1 MTGHNARLVLP
12 DAAPGFRRLAV
23 LKAAGVVA
31 GLVAGGLLAFT
42 VSARLTAVDV
52 SHLAPVTPPP
62 VASPSASPRPLADVG
77 RLVLDR
83 VVTVETDR
91 ASEEALGTGW
101 LFDNHGDFVTNAHVV
116 AGALTV
122 RLTDRA
128 AHTHVAVVLGTDAAL
143 DIAVLRSSDG
153 FAGTPLPVE
162 TRPVTSV
169 PVPVVDVASSRATG
183 HDDITT
189 ASLTGTGEDVPL
201 EPGEVQ
207 PGSNAP
213 SVYHDMLALAGAKVY
228 QGNSGGPVLDGA
240 GRVVGILTLA
250 SPSQPTSFAIPIA
263 SVLSELTQLAAKP
276 G

>member
-1 MTGHNARLVLP
+1 VTHNARFVLP

-23 LKAAGVVA
+23 LKAAGVIVGLIA
-31 GLVAGGLLAFT
+31 MGLVAFS
-42 VSARLTAVDV
+42 VSARLTAVDT
-52 SHLAPVTPPP
+52 SRLTPVTAPP
-62 VASPSASPRPLADVG
+62 AATASASPRPLADIG
-77 RLVLDR
+77 RMALNR

-91 ASEEALGTGW
+91 SNEEALGTGW
-101 LFDNHGDFVTNAHVV
+101 LFDTHGDFVTNAHVI

-128 AHTHVAVVLGTDAAL
+128 AHTHVAVVLGTDVAL

-162 TRPVTSV
+162 TAPVTAV
-169 PVPVVDVASSRATG
+169 PVAVVDVASSRATG
-183 HDDITT
+183 HDDITM
-189 ASLTGTGEDVPL
+189 ASLSQTGQDVPL
-201 EPGEVQ
+201 EPGEV
-207 PGSNAP
+207 PAGSNAP
-213 SVYHDMLALAGAKVY
+213 SVYHNMLALTGAKVY

-250 SPSQPTSFAIPIA
+250 SPNEPSSYAIPIA
-263 SVLSELTQLAAKP
+263 SVLGELTQLAAKT